1 MIFKTKI
8 GTNNEAKRS
17 SWIEKA
23 LLTIPA
29 GARILDAGA
38 GELKYKKY
46 CSHLEYV
53 SQDFCQYGGKGNEK
67 GLQTKKWDT
76 AQIDIV
82 SDIVTIPEKDESF
95 DAIMCIELFEHIPE
109 PIKAIKE
116 FYRLLKRRGY
126 LILTAPFCS
135 LTHFAPYHFYSGYNR
150 YFYAHHLK
158 EAGFEIM
165 EILPNGNYFS
175 YLAQEIRRIP
185 YCAERYALKK
195 VSRFTR
201 LIIKIMLYILE
212 NIEKNDK
219 NSSELLC
226 FGYHVLARKIK
237 DC

>member
-8 GTNNEAKRS
+8 GTDNEAKRIN
-17 SWIEKA
+17 WIEKA

-29 GARILDAGA
+29 CARILDAGA
-38 GELKYKKY
+38 GELKYKKF

-53 SQDFCQYGGKGNEK
+53 SQDFCQYEGKGDEK
-67 GLQTKKWDT
+67 GLQTEKWDT

-82 SDIVTIPEKDESF
+82 SDIVAIPEKDKSF
-95 DAIMCIELFEHIPE
+95 DAIMCIEVFEHIPE

-116 FYRLLKRRGY
+116 FYRLLKRGGY

-150 YFYAHHLK
+150 YFYEHHLK

-165 EILPNGNYFS
+165 EISPNGNYFS

-185 YCAERYALKK
+185 YCANRYASKK

-201 LIIKIMLYILE
+201 LIIKILLYILE

-219 NSSELLC
+219 NSTEFLC
-226 FGYHVLARKIK
+226 FGYHVLARKNK
-237 DC
+237 D